1 MKTSTS
7 LLILAALCL
16 GLGFDYIIAGGAIF
30 WSFVLVAL
38 AWGNAQ

>member
-1 MKTSTS
+1 MKISTS

-16 GLGFDYIIAGGAIF
+16 GLGFEYISASAAIF

-38 AWGNAQ
+38 AWGDSR